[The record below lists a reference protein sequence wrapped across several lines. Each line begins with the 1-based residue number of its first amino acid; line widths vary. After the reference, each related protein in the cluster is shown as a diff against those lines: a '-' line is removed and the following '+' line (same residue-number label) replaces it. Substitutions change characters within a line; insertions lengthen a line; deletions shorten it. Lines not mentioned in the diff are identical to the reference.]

1 MRTECAIL
9 KLFSVLSFL
18 SNRSDLD
25 ESEQIVTLSVHFQQ
39 NVKSI
44 DQIDFICAF
53 APPQMCGNWII
64 SFR

>member
-18 SNRSDLD
+18 SNRSDLE

-44 DQIDFICAF
+44 DQIDFIVLLPHRKCAVI
-53 APPQMCGNWII
+53 G
-64 SFR
+64 